1 MRKLALIGYW
11 VATPNPT
18 CIYNSLRHVAPM
30 RIREL
35 LFVGAAFCALVQ
47 PASAKTIAVS
57 LGEGTQERLQEALI
71 AAEPGDVVELAAGR
85 FKLSDGLSLDVNKVT
100 VKGQGGSVTILDFS
114 GQQGAGE
121 GLLVTS
127 DDVVLRDF
135 AVENSKG
142 DGIKSKGA
150 DRIVYHKLRVEW
162 TGGPLATNGA
172 YGIYPV
178 ESKDVLIDSVFVR
191 GASDAGIYVGQSRN
205 IVVRH
210 STAVENVAGIEIENS
225 FDADVHDN
233 IATRNTGGV
242 LVFDLPNLPQ
252 MGGHNVRIFG
262 NIIVNNMTPNFA
274 PKGNIV
280 ANVPTGTGVMVMAN
294 RRVEIFDNVIG
305 ENGTTNIMIVG
316 YRFPFQD
323 PKYDPLPREVSIWD
337 NQHSRAG
344 WDPKF
349 RGGTEIAAAMGGSFP
364 AIFWDGA
371 GGSEYTPVI
380 QDDVPALSL
389 GLKDVAADTAT
400 AQPAP
405 LVRASSRPAG
415 LPAIVLPEAMEAA
428 IR

>member
-11 VATPNPT
+11 AATPNPT
-18 CIYNSLRHVAPM
+18 CIYHSLRHVVRM

-57 LGEGTQERLQEALI
+57 PGEGAQERLQEALI

-127 DDVVLRDF
+127 DDVVLKDF

-349 RGGTEIAAAMGGSFP
+349 RGGAEIAAAMGGSFP

-371 GGSEYTPVI
+371 GGSEYTPIV

-389 GLKDVAADTAT
+389 GLKDVAADTAM

-405 LVRASSRPAG
+405 LARATSRPAG
-415 LPAIVLPEAMEAA
+415 LPTIMLPEAMEAA

>member
-1 MRKLALIGYW
+1 MR
-11 VATPNPT
+11 
-18 CIYNSLRHVAPM
+18 M
-30 RIREL
+30 REL
-35 LFVGAAFCALVQ
+35 LFVGAAFCALIQ
-47 PASAKTIAVS
+47 PASAKTITVTP
-57 LGEGTQERLQEALI
+57 GEGAQERLQEALI
-71 AAEPGDVVELAAGR
+71 AAEPGDVVELSAGR
-85 FKLSDGLSLDVNKVT
+85 FSLSDGLSLDVNNVT
-100 VKGQGGSVTILDFS
+100 LKGQGGLETILDFS

-233 IATRNTGGV
+233 IATHNTGGV

-252 MGGHNVRIFG
+252 MGGHNVRIFD

-323 PKYDPLPREVSIWD
+323 AKYDPLPREVSIWD

-371 GGSEYTPVI
+371 GGSEYMPII
-380 QDDVPALSL
+380 QDDVAALSL
-389 GLKDVAADTAT
+389 GLKDVIADTAT

-405 LVRASSRPAG
+405 LVRATSRPAG
-415 LPAIVLPEAMEAA
+415 LPAIVLPDAMEAVV
-428 IR
+428 R

>member
-1 MRKLALIGYW
+1 MRDLIF
-11 VATPNPT
+11 A
-18 CIYNSLRHVAPM
+18 
-30 RIREL
+30 
-35 LFVGAAFCALVQ
+35 GAALSALVQ
-47 PASAKTIAVS
+47 PAYAKTISVVPGA
-57 LGEGTQERLQEALI
+57 GAQERLQEALI
-71 AAEPGDVVELAAGR
+71 AAEPGDVVELGAGK
-85 FKLSDGLSLDVNKVT
+85 FALTDGLSLDVDRVT
-100 VKGQGGSVTILDFS
+100 VKGQGGLETTLDFS

-127 DDVVLRDF
+127 DDVVLREF

-162 TGGPLATNGA
+162 TGGPKASNGA

-178 ESKDVLIDSVFVR
+178 ESKDVLIDSVLVR

-205 IVVRH
+205 IVVRN

-225 FDADVHDN
+225 YDADVHDN
-233 IATRNTGGV
+233 IATHNTGGI

-262 NIIVNNMTPNFA
+262 NIIVDNMTQNFA

-280 ANVPTGTGVMVMAN
+280 ANVPTGTGIMVMAN
-294 RRVEIFDNVIG
+294 RKVEIFDNVIG
-305 ENGTTNIMIVG
+305 ENGTTNIMVVG
-316 YRFPFQD
+316 YRFPFAD
-323 PKYDPLPREVSIWD
+323 PKYDPLPRDVVIWD

-344 WDPKF
+344 WAPQF

-371 GGSEYTPVI
+371 GGNELRPVI
-380 QDDVPALSL
+380 QDEVMALSL
-389 GLKDVAADTAT
+389 GLADPKAETSAAH
-400 AQPAP
+400 PAP
-405 LVRASSRPAG
+405 LPRSASRPAA
-415 LPAIVLPEAMEAA
+415 LPAIILPESMEAVV
-428 IR
+428 R

>member
-1 MRKLALIGYW
+1 MRMRDLIF
-11 VATPNPT
+11 A
-18 CIYNSLRHVAPM
+18 
-30 RIREL
+30 
-35 LFVGAAFCALVQ
+35 GAALCALVQ
-47 PASAKTIAVS
+47 PAYAKTILVLPGDGA
-57 LGEGTQERLQEALI
+57 QERLQEALI
-71 AAEPGDVVELAAGR
+71 AAEPGDIVELGAGR
-85 FKLSDGLSLDVNKVT
+85 FALTDGLSLDVDGVT
-100 VKGQGGSVTILDFS
+100 LKGQGGVETTLDFS

-127 DDVVLRDF
+127 DNVVLREF

-150 DRIVYHKLRVEW
+150 DRIIYYKLRVEW
-162 TGGPLATNGA
+162 TGGPKTSNGA

-178 ESKDVLIDSVFVR
+178 ESKDVLIDSVLVR

-205 IVVRH
+205 IIVRN

-233 IATRNTGGV
+233 IATHNTGGI

-262 NIIVNNMTPNFA
+262 NIIVDNMTQNFA

-294 RRVEIFDNVIG
+294 RNVEVFDNVIG
-305 ENGTTNIMIVG
+305 ENGTTNIMVVG
-316 YRFPFQD
+316 YRFPFED
-323 PKYDPLPREVSIWD
+323 PKYDPTPRAVVIWD

-344 WDPKF
+344 WAPQF
-349 RGGTEIAAAMGGSFP
+349 RGGSEIAAALGGSFP

-371 GGSEYTPVI
+371 GGADFRPII
-380 QDDVPALSL
+380 QDDVMALSL
-389 GLKDVAADTAT
+389 GLSDLKADTAS
-400 AQPAP
+400 AQPLP
-405 LVRASSRPAG
+405 LARSVSRSAS
-415 LPAIVLPEAMEAA
+415 LPAIKLPESMEA
-428 IR
+428 IVR